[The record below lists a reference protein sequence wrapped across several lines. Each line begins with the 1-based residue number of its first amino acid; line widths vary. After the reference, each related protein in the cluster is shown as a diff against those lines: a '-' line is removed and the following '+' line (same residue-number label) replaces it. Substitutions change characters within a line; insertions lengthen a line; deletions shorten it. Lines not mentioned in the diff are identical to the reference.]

1 MKINYQKDKNRD
13 ESRSF
18 RETIQFYLIDCKTPL
33 GKVIDV
39 FIIFLNLIICA
50 IFVIET
56 YPVSEAVKNLMWNT
70 EIIIVSFFIV
80 EYAARLYG
88 AKNRLRQLIDI
99 YSIVDFVAIVPTL
112 SLLVLPLFGITPNF
126 GFLRVIRM
134 IRVLRIFRFLRFT
147 ADPNFFFG
155 TITLRFLNLI
165 KLFLTIFMIFFI
177 SSGLFFHVEN
187 TINPNVQTFGDAFYY
202 TVVTL
207 STVGFGDIIPMSE
220 AGKWVTVLM
229 ILSGIILIPWQVSGI
244 VKEWLHIATKKDVIC
259 PECGL
264 RYHDENASHCKS
276 CGHIIYQEYDGD

>member
-1 MKINYQKDKNRD
+1 MNINPPKN
-13 ESRSF
+13 ENSTASRTF

-33 GKVIDV
+33 GKAIDI
-39 FIIFLNLIICA
+39 FIILLNLVICA

-56 YPVSEAVKNLMWNT
+56 YPVSEAVKSLMWNT
-70 EIIIVSFFIV
+70 EIIIVSFFII
-80 EYAARLYG
+80 EYIARLYG
-88 AKNRLRQLIDI
+88 AKNRLRQLVDV
-99 YSIVDFVAIVPTL
+99 YSIVDFIAIVPTL

-147 ADPNFFFG
+147 ADPEFFFG

-165 KLFLTIFMIFFI
+165 KLFLTILMIFFI

-187 TINPNVQTFGDAFYY
+187 AINPHVETFGDAFYY

-207 STVGFGDIIPMSE
+207 STVGFGDITPMSE
-220 AGKWVTVLM
+220 SGKWVTVLM
-229 ILSGIILIPWQVSGI
+229 ILSGIILIPWQVSRL
-244 VKEWLHIATKKDVIC
+244 VKEWLHIATKKEVIC
-259 PECGL
+259 PGCGL